1 VPDES
6 DRAGDDNADR
16 AALRAYFRALEEA
29 LRSGRELEAL
39 CDVLQGAERRD
50 TIDEIFARLEHLH
63 ELARDHR
70 RR

>member
-1 VPDES
+1 VRD
-6 DRAGDDNADR
+6 AGDPDRTGDDDR

-29 LRSGRELEAL
+29 LRAGRELEAL
-39 CDVLQGAERRD
+39 CDVLQGQDSRD

-63 ELARDHR
+63 ELAREHR